1 MLYRTDDFPLERI
14 PAPLL
19 EWYRKNKRDLPW
31 RMEGSAY
38 HTWVSEIMLQQ
49 TRVEAV
55 KGYYTRFMQA
65 LPDVYALAACDED
78 KLMKL
83 WEGLGY
89 YSRARNLQ
97 KAAKQVVEEYG
108 CTFPSTAQELK
119 KLAGIGAYT
128 AGAISSIAF
137 GNPAPAV
144 DGNVFRV
151 LSRLMCNATPI
162 DEPDYRNYLE
172 QRLLAVYPPKGRDC
186 GDFTQALMEL
196 GALVC
201 KPTSPAC
208 EGCPL
213 KGLCRAKASGTQT
226 EFPVKKQKPPK
237 KEQRLFVFLIETPN
251 GLCIRK
257 REKGVLKGTYEFP
270 SIEAE
275 VGLTPEKALKDWGV
289 SSFTLCK
296 EGFYTHIFTH
306 IRWEMLVY
314 HVRTET
320 QPFTAYPLAE
330 IQEKVSLPTAFKQC
344 LSLLNT
350 EKIGEIR

>member
-1 MLYRTDDFPLERI
+1 MLYSTDDFPLEPI

-19 EWYRKNKRDLPW
+19 KWYREKKRDLPW
-31 RMEGSAY
+31 RVASSPY

-97 KAAKQVVEEYG
+97 KAARQIVEEYG
-108 CTFPSTAQELK
+108 GVFPAEAEQLK

-137 GNPAPAV
+137 GKRAPAV

-151 LSRLMCNATPI
+151 LSRLMQNATPI
-162 DEPDYRNYLE
+162 DLPAYRQYLE
-172 QRLLAVYPPKGRDC
+172 ERLLAIYPPEGKDS

-201 KPTSPAC
+201 KPTSPDC

-213 KGLCRAKASGTQT
+213 QGLCRARAAGTQT
-226 EFPVKKQKPPK
+226 DFPVKKEKPPK
-237 KEQRLFVFLIETPN
+237 KEQRLFVFLLETPN
-251 GLCIRK
+251 GFCVRK
-257 REKGVLKGTYEFP
+257 RVKGVLKDSYEFP
-270 SIEAE
+270 SVEAE
-275 VGLTPEKALKDWGV
+275 LGLTPEKALKDWGV
-289 SSFTLCK
+289 SAYTLCA
-296 EGFYTHIFTH
+296 EGLYTHIFTH

-314 HVRTET
+314 HVRVESA
-320 QPFTAYPLAE
+320 PFAAYPLAE
-330 IQEKVSLPTAFKQC
+330 IEEKISLPTAFRQC
-344 LSLLNT
+344 LSLV
-350 EKIGEIR
+350 EKTRI

>member
-19 EWYRKNKRDLPW
+19 GWYREHKRDLPW
-31 RMEGSAY
+31 RVEGSAY

-97 KAAKQVVEEYG
+97 KAARQVVEEYG
-108 CTFPSTAQELK
+108 GVFPSEVEALTR
-119 KLAGIGAYT
+119 LAGIGTYT

-137 GNPAPAV
+137 GMRAPAV

-162 DEPDYRNYLE
+162 DEPNYRKYLE
-172 QRLLAVYPPKGRDC
+172 ERLLAVYPPKGRDC

-201 KPTSPAC
+201 KPTSPSC
-208 EGCPL
+208 EECPL
-213 KGLCRAKASGTQT
+213 QGLCRAKASGTQT

-251 GLCIRK
+251 GFCVRK

-270 SIEAE
+270 SVEAE
-275 VGLTPEKALKDWGV
+275 LGLTPEQALQRLGV
-289 SSFTLCK
+289 ASFTLCK
-296 EGFYTHIFTH
+296 EGLYTHIFTH

-314 HVRTET
+314 HVQTEAA
-320 QPFTAYPLAE
+320 PFTAYPLAE
-330 IQEKVSLPTAFKQC
+330 IQEKVSLPTAFRQC
-344 LSLLNT
+344 LTLINNR
-350 EKIGEIR
+350 E